1 MNSFKY
7 RVYDSSGH
15 EQKGEISAESELKA
29 RLALE
34 QQGLLVVSLQQ
45 VQKSVQLSLFSNN
58 QLTLDDMEF
67 ITAELSLLLRSGVKI
82 DKSLQILA
90 RGKAGTAAGR
100 MLTDL
105 SDKVKRGEAL
115 ATALSAYP
123 VFDSLYIN
131 LVRMGEASGELPQI
145 FAGLAQDLK
154 FRKELKAKIFQ
165 ALTYPMVVMTVCVL
179 AVFFV
184 FNFIVPQMAGL
195 FDNAKNLP
203 SYTTFVLNVSSWMQ
217 QYQFYALAVLV
228 AAGFAFREALK
239 QAQVQLWLD
248 DVLIKLPLFKTAIVQ
263 VERIRFNTS
272 MALMLNAGVTLDQA
286 IELAAGTVKNR
297 VVRQTLLNAR
307 TKIKR
312 GTRLTD
318 AFAGNAIYPDFLLS
332 LLEVGEESGQLMA
345 VFAEIAD
352 RSRNQF
358 AGWAA
363 RIASLLEPLMIV
375 VMGAIVGSVVVVM
388 LLSIM
393 SLNDGF

>member
-15 EQKGEISAESELKA
+15 EQQGEVQAESELKA

-45 VQKSVQLSLFSNN
+45 VQAQVKLNLFSHN

-105 SDKVKRGEAL
+105 SERVKKGESL
-115 ATALSAYP
+115 AAALSAYP

-131 LVRMGEASGELPQI
+131 LVKMGEASGELPQI

-203 SYTTFVLNVSSWMQ
+203 SYTTFVLNVSNWMQ
-217 QYQFYALAVLV
+217 QYQFYALAALI
-228 AAGFAFREALK
+228 AAGVAFRQALK
-239 QAQVQLWLD
+239 QTQVQLWLD

-272 MALMLNAGVTLDQA
+272 MALMLNAGVTLDQS

-312 GTRLTD
+312 GIRLTD

-345 VFAEIAD
+345 VFSEIAD

-358 AGWAA
+358 ANWAA

-375 VMGAIVGSVVVVM
+375 LMGAIVGSVVVVM

>member
-15 EQKGEISAESELKA
+15 EQSGEVQAESELKA
-29 RLALE
+29 RLLLE

-45 VQKSVQLSLFSNN
+45 VQAQVKLSLFSNN

-100 MLTDL
+100 MLTEL
-105 SDKVKRGEAL
+105 SDRVKKGESL
-115 ATALSAYP
+115 ATALAAYP

-131 LVRMGEASGELPQI
+131 LVKMGEASGELPQI

-184 FNFIVPQMAGL
+184 FNFIVPQMASL

-217 QYQFYALAVLV
+217 QYQFYALAALI
-228 AAGFAFREALK
+228 AAGFACREALK
-239 QAQVQLWLD
+239 QPQIQLWLD

-297 VVRQTLLNAR
+297 VVRQSLLNAR

-312 GTRLTD
+312 GIRLTD

-345 VFAEIAD
+345 VFTEIAD

-358 AGWAA
+358 ASWAA